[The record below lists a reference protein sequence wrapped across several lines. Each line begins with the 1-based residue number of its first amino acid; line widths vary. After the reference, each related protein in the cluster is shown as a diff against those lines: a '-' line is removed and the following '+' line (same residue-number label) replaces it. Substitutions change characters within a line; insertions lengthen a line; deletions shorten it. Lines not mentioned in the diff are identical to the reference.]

1 MKYPTLQN
9 TKSPEMCEFFIMLFI
24 ANNKA
29 HKTPELIH
37 TMRVNLHEE
46 QIKQCRKNIKAL
58 ILKKEKVE
66 CMVDRLSGHYA
77 IPNENAPKLRKCF
90 ELYNTINNSIEKQ
103 KNNMEYVR

>member
-29 HKTPELIH
+29 HKIPELIH

-46 QIKQCRKNIKAL
+46 QIKQCHKNINTL
-58 ILKKEKVE
+58 VSKKEKI
-66 CMVDRLSGHYA
+66 D
-77 IPNENAPKLRKCF
+77 CF
-90 ELYNTINNSIEKQ
+90 FAFLT
-103 KNNMEYVR
+103 

>member
-1 MKYPTLQN
+1 MIYPTLKN
-9 TKSPEMCEFFIMLFI
+9 TKSPEMCEFFIMLFM

-29 HKTPELIH
+29 HKIPELIH

-46 QIKQCRKNIKAL
+46 QIKQCHKNINTL
-58 ILKKEKVE
+58 VSKKEKVE
-66 CMVDRLSGHYA
+66 CMVDRLSGDYA
-77 IPNENAPKLRKCF
+77 IPNENVPKLRKCF